1 MHYCIIHECHLN
13 LLAHPPFLSP
23 KKYIPLNYKNNFL
36 QAFII
41 ILAIL
46 KEACRGGDG
55 VLAKTPS
62 QQFLHWLCP
71 SISWVQSL
79 LIEKCLQNKT
89 ACFCCWTFAILC
101 MRCNI
106 SAMVLHL
113 FEKDLAPKTLAE
125 WEVMGYSCLSYHLLW
140 CVCCVTITEHH
151 LCNFSQEM
159 CSWGQTVQKCIGKL

>member
-1 MHYCIIHECHLN
+1 MNHITTTRDYNTGLVNDARKQARAELFPCMTNSFGRTVVSVLQISIIVMAKMVMSHHMFKHAKYSNHYAAMHYCIIHECHLN

-62 QQFLHWLCP
+62 QQFLHLLCP
-71 SISWVQSL
+71 SIS
-79 LIEKCLQNKT
+79 
-89 ACFCCWTFAILC
+89 
-101 MRCNI
+101 
-106 SAMVLHL
+106 
-113 FEKDLAPKTLAE
+113 
-125 WEVMGYSCLSYHLLW
+125 
-140 CVCCVTITEHH
+140 
-151 LCNFSQEM
+151 
-159 CSWGQTVQKCIGKL
+159 